1 MAVSKRTRYEVLNR
15 DGFACRYC
23 HVTDVPLTLD
33 HVVPVALG
41 GSDKPDNL
49 VAACQPCNAGK
60 SSVSPEAEKVEQVS
74 DDALRWAGAM
84 KKAAEIVAA
93 REQESSRF
101 FDLFIINW
109 GRGNIPNDAEHGIR
123 ALYQAGL
130 TEEMLLYAIDVA
142 QQARGVSHRFA
153 YFCGVAWRRVNE
165 LQDIARELIEEATD

>member
-23 HVTDVPLTLD
+23 HETDIPLTLD

-60 SSVSPEAEKVEQVS
+60 ASTNPDAETVEQVS

-84 KKAAEIVAA
+84 KKAAEMLEERDRKEEQFVRLFESIWAA
-93 REQESSRF
+93 PYLPKDYATSITA
-101 FDLFIINW
+101 LF
-109 GRGNIPNDAEHGIR
+109 A
-123 ALYQAGL
+123 AGL
-130 TEEMLLYAIDVA
+130 TDDLLRYAVDVA
-142 QQARGVSHRFA
+142 MHARGIDSRFR
-153 YFCGVAWRRVNE
+153 YFCGVAWRKVRE
-165 LQDIARELIEEATD
+165 LQDLARQLVEEAE